1 MRYISVDQ
9 KKKSGKNPF
18 KILVNDLTY
27 IRVNNKWNYIC
38 LFVDVFNRQ
47 IVGQGV
53 GRKKN
58 AELVYKALE
67 GTKVNLKK
75 IKIFHSDRGSEFNNH
90 VIDETLIPL
99 EYQGL

>member
-1 MRYISVDQ
+1 MQYNSVDH
-9 KKKSGKNPF
+9 KKKAEKNPF
-18 KILVNDLTY
+18 KIPVSDLTY
-27 IRVNNKWNYIC
+27 IRVYNKWNYIC

-47 IVGQGV
+47 IAGHGA

-58 AELVYKALE
+58 AELVYKTLK

-75 IKIFHSDRGSEFNNH
+75 IKIFHSDSGSEFNNH

-99 EYQGL
+99 KYQGL

>member
-58 AELVYKALE
+58 AELVYKTLK
-67 GTKVNLKK
+67 GTKVDLKK
-75 IKIFHSDRGSEFNNH
+75 IKIFHSDSGSEFNNH

-99 EYQGL
+99 KYQGL